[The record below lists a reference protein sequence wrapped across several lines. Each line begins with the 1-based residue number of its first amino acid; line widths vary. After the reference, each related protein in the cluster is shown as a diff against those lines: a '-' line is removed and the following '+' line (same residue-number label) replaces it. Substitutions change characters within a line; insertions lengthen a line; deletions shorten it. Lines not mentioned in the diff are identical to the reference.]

1 MDAKRVHET
10 FARRLTKLRRDQRLS
25 QEILADRLGI
35 SRSTVG
41 MYEQGHREPD
51 LKSLG
56 LIANYFGVS
65 FDYLLDPDE
74 EEQF

>member
-1 MDAKRVHET
+1 MDVKRIHGT
-10 FARRLTKLRRDQRLS
+10 FARRLTKLRQEQNLS
-25 QEILADRLGI
+25 QAELADRLGI